1 MSQPTYVG
9 SYQRTFQAA
18 FVHEM
23 ESNYGFLKSRRM
35 LSLLAQDVQR
45 LIEEFYP
52 LPQHLRPGWIL
63 FTGTK
68 ADGHKARPGQHACEF
83 TSVTI
88 PWPLLLP
95 EDLQWMATHQDV
107 EEQRRPLLKQRLI
120 RLIEHG
126 ATHPQGPV
134 LLTLS
139 DLALLIGITPAYAST
154 LLKEA
159 RLETG
164 KPLLTK
170 GYFFDQGMRPTHKAE
185 IVALYEQGCDELEIA
200 RRSHHDQT
208 SVGRYLRDYERI
220 KELVKL
226 KIATDRIPQLLDLQP
241 SVVQAYLDLLRLHRP
256 LLFDSSQLESIL
268 Q

>member
-1 MSQPTYVG
+1 MSQQTYVG
-9 SYQRTFQAA
+9 TQQRTFQAA
-18 FVHEM
+18 FLHEM

-35 LSLLAQDVQR
+35 LNLLAEDVQR
-45 LIEEFYP
+45 LIHEFYP
-52 LPQHLRPGWIL
+52 LPQYLRPGWIL

-95 EDLQWMATHQDV
+95 EDLDWMASHQDTAD
-107 EEQRRPLLKQRLI
+107 QRRILLKQRLV

-126 ATHPQGPV
+126 QQHAQGPV

-139 DLALLIGITPAYAST
+139 DLALLLGTTPVFTST
-154 LLKEA
+154 LLREA
-159 RLETG
+159 RQATG

-185 IVALYEQGCDELEIA
+185 IIALYEQGCDEAEIA
-200 RRSHHDQT
+200 RRSHHDQS

-226 KIATDRIPQLLDLQP
+226 NIATDRIPHLLDLQP
-241 SVVQAYLDLLRLHRP
+241 SVVEAYLELLRQYRP
-256 LLFDSSQLESIL
+256 TLFPSKTLEP
-268 Q
+268 

>member
-1 MSQPTYVG
+1 MSQQTYVG
-9 SYQRTFQAA
+9 TTQRTFQAA

-23 ESNYGFLKSRRM
+23 ETNYGFLKSRRM
-35 LSLLAQDVQR
+35 LSLLADDVQR

-52 LPQHLRPGWIL
+52 LPQYLRPGWIL

-83 TSVTI
+83 TAVTI

-95 EDLQWMATHQDV
+95 EDLEWMATHQDTA
-107 EEQRRPLLKQRLI
+107 EQRRPLLKQRLI

-126 ATHPQGPV
+126 ADHPQGPV
-134 LLTLS
+134 LLTLA
-139 DLALLIGITPAYAST
+139 DLALLIGLTPAFAST
-154 LLKEA
+154 LLAEA
-159 RLETG
+159 RHETG

-170 GYFFDQGMRPTHKAE
+170 GYFFDQGMRPTHKAD
-185 IVALYEQGCDELEIA
+185 IIALYEQGCDELEIA
-200 RRSHHDQT
+200 RRSHHDQS

-226 KIATDRIPQLLDLQP
+226 QIATDRIPQLLDLQP
-241 SVVQAYLDLLRLHRP
+241 SVVAAYLDLLRQFRP
-256 LLFDSSQLESIL
+256 TLFDSTQLESRL

>member
-1 MSQPTYVG
+1 MSQQTYVG
-9 SYQRTFQAA
+9 TQQRTFQAA
-18 FVHEM
+18 FLHEM

-35 LSLLAQDVQR
+35 LNLLAEDVQR
-45 LIEEFYP
+45 LINEFYP
-52 LPQHLRPGWIL
+52 LPQYLRPGWML

-88 PWPLLLP
+88 AWPLLLP
-95 EDLQWMATHQDV
+95 ADIEWMTSHPDTTD
-107 EEQRRPLLKQRLI
+107 QRRILLKQRLV

-126 ATHPQGPV
+126 YQHPQGPV

-139 DLALLIGITPAYAST
+139 DLALFVGVSPALLST
-154 LLKEA
+154 LLNEA
-159 RLETG
+159 RQSTG

-185 IVALYEQGCDELEIA
+185 IIALYEQGCDEAEIA
-200 RRSHHDQT
+200 RRSHHDQS

-226 KIATDRIPQLLDLQP
+226 NIATARIPHLLDLQP
-241 SVVQAYLDLLRLHRP
+241 SVVEAYLELLRLYRP
-256 LLFDSSQLESIL
+256 ILFNSKTLEA
-268 Q
+268 

>member
-1 MSQPTYVG
+1 MSQSAYVG
-9 SYQRTFQAA
+9 TYQRTFQAA

-35 LSLLAQDVQR
+35 LTLLAQDIQR
-45 LIEEFYP
+45 LIDEFYP

-68 ADGHKARPGQHACEF
+68 ADGYKARPGQHASEF

-95 EDLQWMATHQDV
+95 EDLEWMATHQDT
-107 EEQRRPLLKQRLI
+107 EEQRRPLLQQRLI

-126 ATHPQGPV
+126 ADHSQGPV
-134 LLTLS
+134 LLSLA
-139 DLALLIGITPAYAST
+139 DLALLLGTSPALAST

-159 RLETG
+159 RLATA
-164 KPLLTK
+164 KPLVTK

-200 RRSHHDQT
+200 RRSHHDQS
-208 SVGRYLRDYERI
+208 SVGHYLRDYERI
-220 KELVKL
+220 KELIKL
-226 KIATDRIPQLLDLQP
+226 KIATDRIPHLLNLQP
-241 SVVQAYLDLLRLHRP
+241 AVVTAYLDLLRLHRP
-256 LLFDSSQLESIL
+256 TLFDSTQLES
-268 Q
+268 

>member
-1 MSQPTYVG
+1 MSQQTYVG
-9 SYQRTFQAA
+9 SQQRTFQAA
-18 FVHEM
+18 FIHEM

-35 LSLLAQDVQR
+35 LSLLADDIQR
-45 LIEEFYP
+45 LVDEFYP
-52 LPQHLRPGWIL
+52 LPEYLRPGWIL
-63 FTGTK
+63 FTATK

-88 PWPLLLP
+88 AWPLLLP
-95 EDLQWMATHQDV
+95 EDIEWMAAHPDTAD
-107 EEQRRPLLKQRLI
+107 QRRLLFKQRLV

-126 ATHPQGPV
+126 AQHPQGPL

-139 DLALLIGITPAYAST
+139 DLALLLGQTPTFLST
-154 LLKEA
+154 LLKETRQA
-159 RLETG
+159 TG

-185 IVALYEQGCDELEIA
+185 IIALYEQGCDEAEIA
-200 RRSHHDQT
+200 RRSHHDQS

-226 KIATDRIPQLLDLQP
+226 NIATTRIPHLLDLQP
-241 SVVQAYLDLLRLHRP
+241 SVVEAYLELLRLYRP
-256 LLFDSSQLESIL
+256 ILFPSITLEDRL